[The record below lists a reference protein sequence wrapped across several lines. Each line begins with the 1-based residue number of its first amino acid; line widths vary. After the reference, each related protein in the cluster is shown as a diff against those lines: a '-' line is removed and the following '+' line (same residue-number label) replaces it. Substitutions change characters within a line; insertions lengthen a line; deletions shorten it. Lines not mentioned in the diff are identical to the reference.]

1 MLVIVAEQLIIA
13 FIRQK
18 CINRTS
24 YNPKYNCE
32 INRRKIEFNRF
43 FLMESLLENNN
54 NNNRNPFFR
63 LNNVKLIKNKLL
75 LFNID

>member
-54 NNNRNPFFR
+54 NRNPFFR